1 MPDDRTQNGAL
12 RTDWPGHPTRAA
24 LLRPRGLRERL
35 GAFIAKPLLLRYDRE
50 LGAETM
56 RSNDGWEGLVTLRG
70 AWNAHFR
77 TCTDKKLD
85 PTLRQ
90 IQEWADAPSNT
101 ASAEVRDV

>member
-1 MPDDRTQNGAL
+1 MPEL
-12 RTDWPGHPTRAA
+12 RTDWPGRPTRAEV
-24 LLRPRGLRERL
+24 LQPRGIRERI
-35 GAFIAKPLLLRYDRE
+35 GAAIAKPLLLRYDRE

-56 RSNDGWEGLVTLRG
+56 RSDEGWSCLVTLRL

-77 TCTDKKLD
+77 TCQDKALD

-101 ASAEVRDV
+101 ASA